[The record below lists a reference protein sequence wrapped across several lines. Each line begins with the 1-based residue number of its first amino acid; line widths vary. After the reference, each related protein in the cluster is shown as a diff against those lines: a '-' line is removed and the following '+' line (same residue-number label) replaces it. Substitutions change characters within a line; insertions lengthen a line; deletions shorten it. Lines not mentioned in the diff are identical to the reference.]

1 MRAVVVAGGEPVDR
15 DAVHLVAADL
25 LIAADGGAKWLD
37 ALGHQADLL
46 VGDLD
51 SAPAALVATWE
62 AAGAVIEHDR
72 QLERRSHRAELAVT
86 RAMAH
91 GADEVILL
99 GALGGLRLDHELAN
113 LLLLADPAYATP
125 ALDLRIVRNG
135 TTVRAA
141 RSGMTLELTGAVG
154 DLVSLL
160 PVGDDAHGVSTV
172 GLHYPLHDS
181 DLGLGRSRGLSNV
194 VVTKPTSVSVDQ
206 GTLLVVETELKAP

>member
-15 DAVHLVAADL
+15 DAVHLAAADL

-62 AAGAVIEHDR
+62 AAGAVIERHPVDKDATD
-72 QLERRSHRAELAVT
+72 AELAVT
-86 RAMAH
+86 RAVAH

-206 GTLLVVETELKAP
+206 GTLLVVETELKTR